1 MRRGGQLHRLLLLK
15 GRLAH
20 DLIDKAQDRKKL
32 LPHPLVTELL
42 GVSLALRLGFPA
54 AALRRLSLVAGT
66 TRAATISLL
75 TALGPCGC
83 GCRSEC
89 LVSVTPAICTV
100 SRPCRRPALMTA
112 CKPLTAA
119 ASVDSKA
126 RARVVSRSVASPERF
141 ADMPVKKL
149 PNLGF

>member
-1 MRRGGQLHRLLLLK
+1 MSRGGQLHRLLLLK

-66 TRAATISLL
+66 TRAATVSLL
-75 TALGPCGC
+75 TALGP
-83 GCRSEC
+83 
-89 LVSVTPAICTV
+89 
-100 SRPCRRPALMTA
+100 
-112 CKPLTAA
+112 AA
-119 ASVDSKA
+119 WTLRLRLQK
-126 RARVVSRSVASPERF
+126 
-141 ADMPVKKL
+141 
-149 PNLGF
+149 